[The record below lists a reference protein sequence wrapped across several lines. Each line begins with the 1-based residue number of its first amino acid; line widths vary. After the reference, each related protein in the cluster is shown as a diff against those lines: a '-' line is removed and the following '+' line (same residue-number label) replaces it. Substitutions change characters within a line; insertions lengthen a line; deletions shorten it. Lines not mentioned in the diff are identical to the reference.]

1 MFDVCVLL
9 HFLDIYFV
17 QNENCYSNNT
27 VFNEN
32 IIDDSPSKGVNCIKR
47 GSTSTNGQWIQA
59 NSTSLTC
66 GSNSGLV
73 RCQTGRGNVIIYTV
87 TGFDNSHNGM
97 YTCCID
103 SHCINARIYQQSD
116 YRNLFDSGK
125 CVLCK

>member
-1 MFDVCVLL
+1 MFDVSVLL

-32 IIDDSPSKGVNCIKR
+32 IIDDSPSNGVNCIKR
-47 GSTSTNGQWIQA
+47 GSTSTNRQWIQP
-59 NSTSLTC
+59 NNTSLTC
-66 GSNSGLV
+66 GSNNGSV
-73 RCQTGRGNVIIYTV
+73 QCQTGTGNVIIYTV
-87 TGFDNSHNGM
+87 TGFSGHHNGM

-103 SHCINARIYQQSD
+103 SHCINVRIYQQID